1 MDADADRDANSGA
14 ATAVGERSS
23 SIQNAEARR
32 WKDFH
37 LRLEVVR
44 LLS

>member
-1 MDADADRDANSGA
+1 MTDHSKKFASEMDADADRDANSGA

-32 WKDFH
+32 
-37 LRLEVVR
+37 
-44 LLS
+44 